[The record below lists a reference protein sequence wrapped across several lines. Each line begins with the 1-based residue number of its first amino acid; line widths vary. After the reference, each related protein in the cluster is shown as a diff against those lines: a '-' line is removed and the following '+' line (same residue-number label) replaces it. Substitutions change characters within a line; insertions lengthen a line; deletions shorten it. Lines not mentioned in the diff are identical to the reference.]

1 MNFNVIRLSGEGFR
15 LYLKFLLV
23 MKLTMILL
31 IAALM
36 QVNAAGYAQ
45 KITLI
50 KNDATLIQV
59 LKQIRQ
65 QSGYNFVY
73 NQKSLKNAKKVDI
86 NITNAD
92 IKEALSICFAGQPLT
107 YEVLMNTVVIKD
119 VAALK
124 KINGVVNV
132 LYWLGKPAVVKE
144 QEIHMIKDFLCNLC
158 LDLNLF
164 FKLDMLLLL

>member
-31 IAALM
+31 ITALM

-86 NITNAD
+86 NITNVD

-107 YEVLMNTVVIKD
+107 YELLMNTVVIKD
-119 VAALK
+119 V
-124 KINGVVNV
+124 KINSMSVNP
-132 LYWLGKPAVVKE
+132 KIFMAV
-144 QEIHMIKDFLCNLC
+144 
-158 LDLNLF
+158 
-164 FKLDMLLLL
+164 